1 MAKKSNK
8 ELEEIKKNL
17 DHTMQVPLL
26 VKKSKVNKKRLSF
39 KNKEKKINDEKVDDN
54 KLSNALLI
62 CIIVFLLLITSYV
75 IVSRI
80 VESNTSSIM
89 ISKSSKKKTN
99 EKISIFKEWVSL
111 DNDCFKF
118 TEDNTF
124 YWYDDSTNS
133 KDNYYSGN
141 YSYKVGSEALKEI
154 GYEEDDF
161 QKIFG
166 EKIALEKVFSLVLE
180 PKEAFMEGKDQTD
193 TFIPEGTTWWM
204 IMVIKS
210 DGSAILYNK
219 TIDTKYHLRVK
230 V

>member
-8 ELEEIKKNL
+8 ELEEIKKSL

-26 VKKSKVNKKRLSF
+26 VKKSKVNKQRLSF
-39 KNKEKKINDEKVDDN
+39 KNKEKVMKDDKAKDN
-54 KLSNALLI
+54 KLSSALLI
-62 CIIVFLLLITSYV
+62 CIIVLLLLITSYV

-80 VESNTSSIM
+80 VESSTSSIM
-89 ISKSSKKKTN
+89 VSKDTTKKNKKKV
-99 EKISIFKEWVSL
+99 SIAKEWVSL

-124 YWYDDSTNS
+124 YWYDDSTNY

-141 YSYKVGSEALKEI
+141 FSYKAGSDALKEI

-161 QKIFG
+161 KKIFG

-180 PKEAFMEGKDQTD
+180 PKEAFIEGKDQTN
-193 TFIPEGTTWWM
+193 TFIPDGTTWWM

-219 TIDTKYHLRVK
+219 TLDVKYHIRVK